1 MTIDSLP
8 PSLQPLVQ
16 EKFLHRHFAAGL
28 QSKLAFRAI
37 ADREHIP
44 IGVGETL
51 TRTRAGLL
59 LPVTTPLDP
68 ADPATNL
75 GLDNGVEPQNWGV
88 EQYTVTL
95 NAYGGTMDLNME
107 TSRVA
112 IGSLFIEN
120 STKLGVQALQS
131 LDRLARNALYGV
143 YLGGSS
149 FVTVSPGAHV
159 TRLNVDNV
167 VGFEVVRG
175 PTGMVPV
182 SPASLMTVTVGT
194 GTYTLI
200 GTTRDSAN
208 TSSLAA
214 FGGASGTL
222 SFSAAVPTKESE
234 VGSPVISA
242 VGPAI
247 LRPNGR
253 PGTAQLVDGDRLTSQ
268 LVLAAVAQLRDNN
281 VPEVEGYYNCY
292 LDHFTLLELF
302 QDPDFKL
309 LYSGAYGSETYKEGL
324 VPSLLGVR
332 FITTTEAPQQTLALT
347 GKSIH
352 RAIICG
358 QGALIEGDYAG
369 LGYSD
374 IDPVEDP
381 GPQRQ
386 HWVDGVCLVVR
397 RPIDRFQELIAQSW
411 KWRGGF
417 TVPTDITADPTVI
430 PTACLSYWKRAVVI
444 ECL

>member
-1 MTIDSLP
+1 MTIESLP

-16 EKFLHRHFAAGL
+16 EKFLERHFAAGL
-28 QSKLAFRAI
+28 QSKLGFRTI
-37 ADREHIP
+37 ADQESIA
-44 IGVGETL
+44 IGLGETL
-51 TRTRAGLL
+51 TKTRAGLL
-59 LPVTTPLDP
+59 LPVTAPLDP
-68 ADPATNL
+68 TTNV
-75 GLDNGVEPQNWGV
+75 GLDNGVQPQTWGI

-95 NAYGGTMDLNME
+95 NAYGGTMDLNRE

-112 IGSLFIEN
+112 IDSLFITN
-120 STKLGVQALQS
+120 SKTLGVQALQS

-149 FVTVSPGAHV
+149 FVTVSPGADV
-159 TRLNVDNV
+159 TTLSIDTV
-167 VGFEVVRG
+167 VGFEVVHG

-182 SPASLMTVTVGT
+182 SAANPMTVSVGR

-208 TSSLAA
+208 TSSIAA
-214 FGGASGTL
+214 FGGVSGTL
-222 SFSAAVPTKESE
+222 TFSAAVPMAESGA
-234 VGSPVISA
+234 GSPVVSA

-253 PGTAQLVDGDRLTSQ
+253 PGTAQLIDGDRLTSQ
-268 LVLAAVAQLRDNN
+268 LVLAAVAHLRDNN
-281 VPEVEGYYNCY
+281 VPDIEGYYNCY
-292 LDHFTLLELF
+292 LDNFTLLELF
-302 QDPDFKL
+302 QDHDFKL
-309 LYSGAYGSETYKEGL
+309 LYSGATGSGAYSEGQ

-358 QGALIEGDYAG
+358 QGTLIEGDYAG

-374 IDPVEDP
+374 LDPAQDP
-381 GPQRQ
+381 GQ
-386 HWVDGVCLVVR
+386 HLQQWVDGVCLVVR
-397 RPIDRFQELIAQSW
+397 RPIDRFQELIAQTW

-417 TVPTDITADPTVI
+417 TVPTDITADPTII
-430 PTACLSYWKRAVVI
+430 PTASRSYWKRAVVI